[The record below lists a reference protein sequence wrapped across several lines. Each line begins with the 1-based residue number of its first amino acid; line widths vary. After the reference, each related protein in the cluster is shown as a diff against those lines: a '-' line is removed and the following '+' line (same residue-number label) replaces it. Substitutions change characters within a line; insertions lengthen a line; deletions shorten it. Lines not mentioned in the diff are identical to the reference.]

1 MDSLARAFSSAL
13 ILAPHTDDGELG
25 CGATIARL
33 RNVGASV
40 KYVAFSAAEESL
52 PAGLPRDILRQ
63 EVLEATRTLGLS
75 RDDVSV
81 LRYPVRHF
89 PTYRQEILEDLTK
102 IKRDL
107 NPDVVFCPAMHDTHQ
122 DHRTIAEEAIRAFK
136 DRTLLGYEVPWN
148 NLSTDTTCFSIVSED
163 DVNRKIAALGC
174 YVSQSF
180 RRYVN
185 ADFIRS
191 LAQVRGTQI
200 GTDFAEVFEVMRLV
214 LA

>member
-1 MDSLARAFSSAL
+1 MNLLSGAFGSAL
-13 ILAPHTDDGELG
+13 ILAPHTDDGEFG

-33 RNVGASV
+33 CGMGIRV

-52 PAGLPRDILRQ
+52 PEGLPRDILRQ

-107 NPDVVFCPAMHDTHQ
+107 DPGVVFCPSMHDIHQ
-122 DHRTIAEEAIRAFK
+122 DHRIIAEEAIRAFK
-136 DRTLLGYEVPWN
+136 DRTLLGYEMPWN
-148 NLSTDTTCFSIVSED
+148 NLSIDTTCFAIVSED
-163 DVNRKIAALGC
+163 DVKRKIAALNC
-174 YVSQSF
+174 YVSQTL